1 MFESQEIF
9 SIKCMLSERWDENK
23 ARFELFEG
31 NEVSTGAVEYGT
43 YHHRIICNISTTTSG
58 ISSINTKL

>member
-9 SIKCMLSERWDENK
+9 SIKCMLSECWDENK

-31 NEVSTGAVEYGT
+31 YEVSTGAVEYGT

>member
-1 MFESQEIF
+1 
-9 SIKCMLSERWDENK
+9 MLSECWDENK

-31 NEVSTGAVEYGT
+31 YEVSTGAVEYGT

-58 ISSINTKL
+58 ISSINTKLY